1 MQLQT
6 ANNHKILHWTCEICA
21 CMRAQLKPTENYWV
35 YIPGLTLSQPQSQ
48 PQSLH
53 PCNRDSTKSYTFKPL
68 SPLATK
74 QGGKGPEGRG
84 RVQLQDRVKYWPAG
98 WGGHQRLW
106 TPLKAGEPL
115 TATLTSYT
123 DHTTGTASLI
133 TNISPV
139 WLIQSLSSDTAS
151 GQDWLRS

>member
-1 MQLQT
+1 MMQLQT

-74 QGGKGPEGRG
+74 QGEKAQRAGAGSNSKTESSI
-84 RVQLQDRVKYWPAG
+84 DR
-98 WGGHQRLW
+98 L
-106 TPLKAGEPL
+106 AGE
-115 TATLTSYT
+115 
-123 DHTTGTASLI
+123 
-133 TNISPV
+133 
-139 WLIQSLSSDTAS
+139 DTRGS
-151 GQDWLRS
+151 GHH